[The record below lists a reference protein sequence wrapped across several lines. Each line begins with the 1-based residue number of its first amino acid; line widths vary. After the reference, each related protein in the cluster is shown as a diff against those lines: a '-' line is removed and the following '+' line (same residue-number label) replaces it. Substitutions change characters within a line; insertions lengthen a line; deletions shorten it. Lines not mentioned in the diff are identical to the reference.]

1 MKNLKKITL
10 GLLGATILSLGL
22 YACSNDEQATTS
34 NTSTEQNV
42 MAAKDYGFINMN
54 LPAQIRSF
62 DSEFDLIVEDVI
74 YKNNEGKETEGQI
87 RFKIPHNDLKI
98 ISIELSQNL
107 LEASQI
113 NQEFFIE
120 NSESLLKAYGDPEKD
135 KETPTSGDDKTHGER
150 LKYCY
155 DNFPKKE
162 GRGNCVAGE
171 WVSTIGKAFTGLFI
185 KKN

>member
-1 MKNLKKITL
+1 MKKIKNFTL

-42 MAAKDYGFINMN
+42 MAAKDHGFINMN

-98 ISIELSQNL
+98 ISIELSENL
-107 LEASQI
+107 LEAGKI
-113 NQEFFIE
+113 NSEFFIE
-120 NSESLLKAYGDPEKD
+120 NSENLLKAYGDPEKD
-135 KETPTSGDDKTHGER
+135 KETTTSGNDKTHGER
-150 LKYCY
+150 MKFCY
-155 DNFPKKE
+155 ENFPKKE
-162 GRGNCVAGE
+162 GRGGCVAGE
-171 WVSTIGKAFTGLFI
+171 WVTTVGKAFVGLFSR
-185 KKN
+185 K